1 MKSRTTLRKLR
12 VGANALEQGRN
23 AFRKQAWGEA
33 FSLLSAADRKSS
45 LAPED
50 LVNFAQAAFLT
61 GRETEGADILSRA
74 HQAFLSRGN
83 AQLAA
88 RCAFWLGF
96 TLLINGEFAKAGGWL
111 SRAGRLV
118 EGEPDCVEKGYLLL
132 PEGYRLSQAGDAV
145 AAHTKFVQ
153 AAASGERFGD
163 KDLVTLALQGQGRS
177 LIRQG
182 EIARGVALLDE
193 AMVAVTAGE
202 VSPLNAGGVYCSVLE
217 ACGEI
222 FDMQRAQEWTSALE
236 KWCASQPDLVPYR
249 GHCLVRRAELL
260 QLHGAWPEAL
270 EWAERA
276 CELLSQ
282 PAPKAAIGAAYYQV
296 GEIQRLLGRFAES
309 EAAYQRASEWTR
321 TPAPGPARLRLAQ
334 GQVEAANAAIR
345 RIAEEVRDAGPRAR
359 VLDAY
364 VEIVLA
370 VNDVAAARVAAEEL
384 SGIATRWDVAFLRA
398 LACRARGAVLLAEG
412 NANAALAEL
421 RQSWSIWCELDA
433 PYEAARVRILI
444 AQACR
449 ELKDE
454 ENARLELA
462 AARQT
467 LQRLGATKDLSRLS
481 AIWPGEFQRPGPL
494 TEREVQV
501 LRLVASGMTNRAIAG
516 KLKISEKT
524 VARHLSNIFTKLDL
538 GSRTAAAAY
547 AFDHNLV

>member
-1 MKSRTTLRKLR
+1 
-12 VGANALEQGRN
+12 
-23 AFRKQAWGEA
+23 
-33 FSLLSAADRKSS
+33 LLDG
-45 LAPED
+45 
-50 LVNFAQAAFLT
+50 Q
-61 GRETEGADILSRA
+61 
-74 HQAFLSRGN
+74 
-83 AQLAA
+83 
-88 RCAFWLGF
+88 
-96 TLLINGEFAKAGGWL
+96 
-111 SRAGRLV
+111 
-118 EGEPDCVEKGYLLL
+118 PDCVEKGYLLL
-132 PEGYRLSQAGDAV
+132 PEGYRSFHGGDAV
-145 AAHTKFVQ
+145 SAHAKFVE

-217 ACGEI
+217 ACGEM
-222 FDMQRAQEWTSALE
+222 FDLQRAQEWTSALE

-270 EWAERA
+270 QWAQRA
-276 CELLSQ
+276 CELLSR
-282 PAPKAAIGAAYYQV
+282 PLPKAAVGAAYYQI
-296 GEIQRLLGRFAES
+296 GEVERMLGRFAEAE
-309 EAAYQRASEWTR
+309 EAYRRASEWAT
-321 TPAPGPARLRLAQ
+321 TPAPGPAQLRLAQ
-334 GQVEAANAAIR
+334 GQVEAANVAIR
-345 RIAEEVRDAGPRAR
+345 RIAEEVREAGPRAR

-370 VNDVAAARVAAEEL
+370 VHDADAARAAAAEL
-384 SGIATRWDVAFLRA
+384 SAIAKRWNVPFLRA
-398 LACRARGAVLLAEG
+398 LASRANGAVLLADG
-412 NANAALAEL
+412 NAHTALAEL
-421 RQSWSIWCELDA
+421 RNSWSLWCELDA
-433 PYEAARVRILI
+433 PYEASRVRVLI

-454 ENARLELA
+454 ESARLELA
-462 AARQT
+462 AACQT
-467 LQRLGATKDLSRLS
+467 FERLGAARDLSRVRALLPADTRKS
-481 AIWPGEFQRPGPL
+481 SSRL

-538 GSRTAAAAY
+538 CSRTAAAAY
-547 AFDHNLV
+547 AYDHNLV